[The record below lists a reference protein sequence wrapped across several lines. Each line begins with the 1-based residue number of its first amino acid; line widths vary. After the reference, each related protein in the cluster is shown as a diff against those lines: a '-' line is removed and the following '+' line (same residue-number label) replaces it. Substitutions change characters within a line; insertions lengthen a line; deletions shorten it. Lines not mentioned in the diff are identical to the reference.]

1 MAARVVEVKGSI
13 MSALRRLV
21 DALVDGA
28 FRVANLRK
36 SPRLPPIKDPLLLQ
50 PAVAL
55 AAKIGRGEVKSVD
68 VVRAFISRMKEVDPL
83 LNAIV
88 DERFEEALLEARTVD
103 SLVEA
108 TPVEDRPALVQRQPF
123 LGVPFTTKDLVG
135 VKGLLLDVGVPGRR
149 GVRAEED
156 AGAVAALRRAGAL
169 PLALTNVSEM
179 AMWWESYNKLHGRT
193 RNPYDLRRIPGGSS
207 GGEGSLLA
215 SGGSVIGVGTDIG
228 GSIRMPAFFNG
239 IFGHKPSPG
248 IVSNS
253 GHFPVIVDIQAEFL
267 GTGPMCRYAEDL
279 LPMMMALAG
288 EDNAKRVLRLDQPVN
303 LQSIRM
309 HYIIEAGKCFMMSP
323 VHRDV
328 RKALTDVVEHFR
340 QQLGIETSEARLDS
354 LRYSFEM
361 WNSMMTS
368 GECPTF
374 GEILDRCGSHI
385 GPAKELVKWFSSMS
399 EHTFAAIALVIG
411 EKLNPGKS
419 TNVARRFCQMASD
432 LQEQLQELLGND
444 GVLLMPTHP
453 EPAPYHSAPTF
464 RAFNFAY
471 TGVFNI
477 LRVPVTACPVRLGA
491 TTGLPVGIQVVATR
505 HNDRLCLAVAR
516 EIEKAFGGWREPC
529 LLEDGYAVL

>member
-1 MAARVVEVKGSI
+1 MASGVVYVKGRI

-36 SPRLPPIKDPLLLQ
+36 SPRLPPITDSLLQQ

-68 VVRAFISRMKEVDPL
+68 VVRAFISRIKEVDVF
-83 LNAIV
+83 LNAVV
-88 DERFEEALLEARTVD
+88 DQRFEDALLEAQTVD

-108 TPVEDRPALVQRQPF
+108 TPVADRPALIERQPF

-135 VKGLLLDVGVPGRR
+135 IKGLLLDVGVPGRR

-156 AGAVAALRRAGAL
+156 AGAVAALRRAGGL

-207 GGEGSLLA
+207 GGEASLIA
-215 SGGSVIGVGTDIG
+215 AGGSVIGIGTDIG

-239 IFGHKPSPG
+239 VFGHKPSPG
-248 IVSNS
+248 IVSNT
-253 GHFPVIVDIQAEFL
+253 GHYPVIVDIQTEFL
-267 GTGPMCRYAEDL
+267 GTGPICRYAEDL
-279 LPMMMALAG
+279 LPMMVALAG
-288 EDNAKRVLRLDQPVN
+288 EDNAKKVLRLDQPVD
-303 LQSIRM
+303 LHTVRV
-309 HYIIEAGKCFMMSP
+309 HYVLEAGKCFMMSP

-328 RKALTDVVEHFR
+328 RKALTDVLDHFR
-340 QQLGIETSEARLDS
+340 QKLAVEPSEANFPS

-361 WNSMMTS
+361 WNSMMTC

-374 GEILDRCGSHI
+374 GDIMDQCGCHI
-385 GPAKELVKWFSSMS
+385 APGKELLKWFGGMS
-399 EHTFAAIALVIG
+399 EHTFPAIALVIA
-411 EKLNPGKS
+411 EKVNPGKTTS
-419 TNVARRFCQMASD
+419 GARRFCQMATD
-432 LQEQLQELLGND
+432 LQQEMETLLSSD
-444 GVLLMPTHP
+444 GVLLLPTHP
-453 EPAPYHSAPTF
+453 EPAPFHSIPTF

-471 TGVFNI
+471 TGIFNV
-477 LRVPVTACPVRLGA
+477 LRLPVTACPVRLTAGS
-491 TTGLPVGIQVVATR
+491 GLPVGIQVVASR
-505 HNDRLCLAVAR
+505 NNDRLCLAVAR
-516 EIEKAFGGWREPC
+516 EIEKAFGGWTEPP
-529 LLEDGYAVL
+529 AVADEYIPV